1 MVEEA
6 MDLLALEE
14 ALHKDDDGSLHNQL
28 LNEYNERARHLKQT
42 IDAGVTS
49 AEFERLQKLRL
60 AMEAAA
66 TTVDRLWQRF
76 HSK

>member
-1 MVEEA
+1 MVEQA
-6 MDLLALEE
+6 IDLLALEE
-14 ALHKDDDGSLHNQL
+14 ALRNDDDGSLHNKL
-28 LNEYNERARHLKQT
+28 LSEYNERARQLKRT